1 MTPKSVLGEGEA
13 AENLTRN
20 PDNPAADGDVSWV
33 HTSLQLVP
41 IPVSITFLKKKTK
54 NDSQVFFSSSLKNA
68 VFSAL
73 QSCFQVGLD
82 KD

>member
-13 AENLTRN
+13 AETLTPNL
-20 PDNPAADGDVSWV
+20 DNLAADGDVSWV

-41 IPVSITFLKKKTK
+41 IPVSMTLKKKK
-54 NDSQVFFSSSLKNA
+54 NDSQIFFSSSLRNA
-68 VFSAL
+68 VSSAL